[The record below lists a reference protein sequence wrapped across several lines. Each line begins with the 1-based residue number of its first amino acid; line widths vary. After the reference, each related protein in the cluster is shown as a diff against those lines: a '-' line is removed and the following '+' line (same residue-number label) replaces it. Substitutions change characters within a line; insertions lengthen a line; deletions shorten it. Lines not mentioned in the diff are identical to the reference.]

1 MIILG
6 TQKISNFYN
15 DTVSRISKKLIN
27 VKYTYIFIFMYKLLL
42 DLIYYNFIG
51 NVYDFLYIEFSTLN
65 FINGW
70 LTIAIMALWVH
81 KCYQY
86 NTPSMII
93 YIMLVLCYFIPMT
106 TYCSFGGG
114 SSSFLLLG
122 IVYWAI
128 LTFVQFKFPMPYFS
142 FKNNKVNNTKVENIC
157 FYLTILLVSMLM
169 IYVWVRYANFR
180 ILLSLFD
187 VYDIRAEANSYD
199 MSAIIT
205 YAIQLTRIIIPIL
218 IVLSLN
224 KRKYI
229 IFAWL
234 LFITLISFSYDG
246 SKTVI
251 LLPVILIAG
260 YIFYRK
266 EMISCIV
273 PGFVIIQV
281 VAIIEQIKGMGI
293 IVTLLFRR
301 QGVLLAKLSED
312 YYRFFLDHPTDI
324 FRNSILGKLGF
335 NSIYNVEISK
345 VIGNNYETQI
355 VNCNNGLLADVF
367 SGIGIV
373 SIVVMPI
380 VLVICFRLLD
390 FVAYG
395 IDRRLIIGLSI
406 YYAMIF
412 MNTTWSTVLLTHGFI
427 IMCIVL
433 IFFPR
438 NDIKDDN
445 RIGVMIN

>member
-1 MIILG
+1 
-6 TQKISNFYN
+6 
-15 DTVSRISKKLIN
+15 
-27 VKYTYIFIFMYKLLL
+27 MYKLLL

-51 NVYDFLYIEFSTLN
+51 NVYVFLYIEFSTLN

-70 LTIAIMALWVH
+70 FTIAIMALWVH

-142 FKNNKVNNTKVENIC
+142 FKSNKVNNTKVENIC

-445 RIGVMIN
+445 RIGVIIN